1 MSSQRPAVEPVHQ
14 TDGGSLQTSG
24 GSGSYWLREPD
35 GHDVNDIA
43 AWLADPDINRWFDF
57 GQGRQTLPLL
67 ALQVMMQSGRHRLRV
82 FGPTGHKLASG
93 LVAISDL
100 THAFGTGSFWVLR
113 DSRRPACR
121 DMTLLASIEILREA
135 FETGRLH
142 SITAW
147 AADSNV
153 RSRRLLE
160 RIGFRLIGL
169 QRDCHVMLESRFG
182 RVLYD
187 LLPADLSNGSG
198 SSEGGV

>member
-1 MSSQRPAVEPVHQ
+1 MSSQGPSVEPAHQ
-14 TDGGSLQTSG
+14 TDGSRQTG
-24 GSGSYWLREPD
+24 GESGSCWLREPD
-35 GHDVNDIA
+35 GNDVSDIA

-57 GQGRQTLPLL
+57 GQGRQALPVL
-67 ALQVMMQSGRHRLRV
+67 ALRLMMQSGRHRLRV
-82 FGPTGHKLASG
+82 FGSQGHNVPSG
-93 LVAISDL
+93 LVAVSDL

-113 DSRRPACR
+113 DSRRPACT
-121 DMTLLASIEILREA
+121 DMTLLASMEILRDA
-135 FETGRLH
+135 LETHQLH

-147 AADSNV
+147 AVDSNV

-169 QRDCHVMLESRFG
+169 QRDCHVMHGSRFG

-198 SSEGGV
+198 SAGNRA

>member
-1 MSSQRPAVEPVHQ
+1 MSSQGPVVEPAHHTDGSHQ
-14 TDGGSLQTSG
+14 TGEE
-24 GSGSYWLREPD
+24 SGSCWLREPD
-35 GHDVNDIA
+35 CNDVNDIA
-43 AWLADPDINRWFDF
+43 AWLAEPDIHRWFDF
-57 GQGRQTLPLL
+57 GQGRQTLPVL
-67 ALQVMMQSGRHRLRV
+67 AVQLMMQSGRHRLRV
-82 FGPTGHKLASG
+82 FGPAGHRLASG
-93 LVAISDL
+93 LVAVSDL

-121 DMTLLASIEILREA
+121 DMTLLASTEILREA

-147 AADSNV
+147 AVDSNV

-169 QRDCHVMLESRFG
+169 QRDCHVMHGSRFG

-187 LLPADLSNGSG
+187 LLPPDLSNGSG
-198 SSEGGV
+198 SAGDRA

>member
-1 MSSQRPAVEPVHQ
+1 MSCQDHAVEPAHQ
-14 TDGGSLQTSG
+14 TDGSRKNG
-24 GSGSYWLREPD
+24 GESGSCWLREPNC
-35 GHDVNDIA
+35 HDVNDIA
-43 AWLADPDINRWFDF
+43 AWLGDPDINRWFDF
-57 GQGRQTLPLL
+57 GQGRQTLPVL
-67 ALQVMMQSGRHRLRV
+67 AVQLMMQSGRHRLRV

-93 LVAISDL
+93 LVAVTDL

-121 DMTLLASIEILREA
+121 EMTLLASTAILRDA

-142 SITAW
+142 CITAW
-147 AADSNV
+147 AVDRNV

-169 QRDCHVMLESRFG
+169 QRDCHIMRGSRFG

-187 LLPADLSNGSG
+187 LLPEDLVDAIDFQADGS
-198 SSEGGV
+198 